1 MEQVHKQQLWKD
13 ITGRELDK
21 RAELAETYDM
31 TSQKSSDHAKKR
43 TFPIRKVGAAR
54 LVDSKAGPAEGPDV
68 NEEHVPGEA
77 PTCCP
82 QMSPPKPHV
91 DVSSHEPP
99 KVVQEKKASRYALP
113 EREMYPLDN
122 YVQVKEAA
130 AYFDDVYKFM
140 APPDRHE
147 YASNLT
153 KRAHELGIYPGELAE
168 KYGSATYAPEH
179 DINVCLDARR
189 TNLLNETHV
198 AVLDKLAQARFVMT
212 PEDFAITLH
221 EFDKMACLDQYYGDI
236 PDAYFTT
243 FGKTAAQ
250 GNEEDPEAAVVIGNE
265 YITRRRLTE
274 YLKNNAATLKLRF
287 GDEAAEELAK
297 DPQSIFNSLPRDQKL
312 VIMRMANNDDAP
324 VRQGFP
330 TA

>member
-1 MEQVHKQQLWKD
+1 MEQVRKQQLWKN
-13 ITGRELDK
+13 ITGRVLNK
-21 RAELAETYDM
+21 HAELAETYDM

-43 TFPIRKVGAAR
+43 TFPIRKVGSAR
-54 LVDSKAGPAEGPDV
+54 LVNSGAGPAKGPDV
-68 NEEHVPGEA
+68 NEEPVSGEQ
-77 PTCCP
+77 PKSLP
-82 QMSPPKPHV
+82 QMSAPKPHV

-99 KVVQEKKASRYALP
+99 KLVSEKKASRYALP
-113 EREMYPLDN
+113 ERELYPLDN
-122 YVQVKEAA
+122 YVQVKTAA

-179 DINVCLDARR
+179 DIAVCIDARR
-189 TNLLNETHV
+189 SNLLNEDHV
-198 AVLDKLAQARFVMT
+198 AVLDKLAEIRFALP
-212 PEDFAITLH
+212 PEDFAVALH
-221 EFDKMACLDQYYGDI
+221 EFDKMACLDQHYGDI

-250 GNEEDPEAAVVIGNE
+250 GNEEDPEAAIVIGNE

-287 GDEAAEELAK
+287 GDETAEEMAK
-297 DPQSIFNSLPRDQKL
+297 DPQAIFNSMPRDQKL